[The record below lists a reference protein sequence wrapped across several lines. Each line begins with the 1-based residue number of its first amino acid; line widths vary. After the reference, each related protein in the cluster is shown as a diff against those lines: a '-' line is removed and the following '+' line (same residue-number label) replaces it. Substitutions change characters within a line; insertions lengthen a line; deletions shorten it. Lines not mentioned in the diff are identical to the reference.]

1 MCNTICYS
9 MHSLK
14 EPSKPHCYRQYNIL
28 CMFKAQLQCNAI
40 QYPVQVEQ
48 LKCNAVNTISGYP
61 VHVQSTVAQFN
72 RFCIERG
79 GAPVPEIEI
88 DRGDN
93 NQIMSRLPSHL
104 FFFDTA
110 HTSYLSDSCPDSR
123 CTCFFCTCLLTYT
136 GCPKKNAT

>member
-1 MCNTICYS
+1 

-79 GAPVPEIEI
+79 APVPKR

-93 NQIMSRLPSHL
+93 NQIHVPIVAAPVFL
-104 FFFDTA
+104 
-110 HTSYLSDSCPDSR
+110 YLSVDI
-123 CTCFFCTCLLTYT
+123 
-136 GCPKKNAT
+136 